1 MKAKLTI
8 TVLAIIIQSVINCYS
23 QNHNIGQL
31 KFVLNGVDSTYIN
44 DTVGDFTGPDSVV
57 IGYQWGN
64 EPSVSKAIYANQ
76 NCVIKDF
83 LFDSLGQSEPNAAQE
98 GAYLMISDY
107 KFFTASLG
115 DVSLCSS
122 HSMTWEPNMLI
133 GSTDTQWDIIG
144 KRENDTTHPIF
155 GFYQKQGYTPNSGE
169 NVSFL
174 LLPHTGFIDS
184 TVFSEPFASEYLYRS

>member
-1 MKAKLTI
+1 MNA
-8 TVLAIIIQSVINCYS
+8 YS

-31 KFVLNGVDSTYIN
+31 KFVLNGVDSTFIN
-44 DTVGDFTGPDSVV
+44 DTIADFKGPLEPT
-57 IGYQWGN
+57 IGFQWGN
-64 EPSVSKAIYANQ
+64 EPSACKSIYANQ

-83 LFDSLGQSEPNAAQE
+83 LFDSQGQSEPNAAQE

-107 KFFTASLG
+107 KFFTSSLG
-115 DVSLCSS
+115 DTALCSS
-122 HSMTWEPNMLI
+122 HSMTWEPNMLVNPN
-133 GSTDTQWDIIG
+133 DTQWDIID
-144 KRENDTTHPIF
+144 KRTNDPTHPVF
-155 GFYQKQGYTPNSGE
+155 GFLQKKGYTPYSDE